1 MYMKRV
7 LLACIFLLLFSFSTI
22 ISNPVLS
29 EENNK
34 VISSEEVIITVDST
48 NLRFSP
54 SEISIME
61 GDTVRFFWQGQLLAH
76 NAVERNG
83 VFDSGEPE
91 RDVDYSFKFEIGMNG
106 TYEFV
111 CEPHESANMIG
122 EIIVNP
128 LVQEVVEEEEKE
140 KSVPGFS
147 IILLLSSLAA
157 AGILDRR
164 KMDGNLSFHENA

>member
-1 MYMKRV
+1 MKRV

-91 RDVDYSFKFEIGMNG
+91 RDVDYSFRFEIGMNG

-128 LVQEVVEEEEKE
+128 LFQEVVEEEEKE

-164 KMDGNLSFHENA
+164 KIDGNL

>member
-1 MYMKRV
+1 MKRV

-34 VISSEEVIITVDST
+34 IISSEEVIITVDST

-164 KMDGNLSFHENA
+164 KMDGNL

>member
-111 CEPHESANMIG
+111 C
-122 EIIVNP
+122 
-128 LVQEVVEEEEKE
+128 
-140 KSVPGFS
+140 
-147 IILLLSSLAA
+147 
-157 AGILDRR
+157 
-164 KMDGNLSFHENA
+164 

>member
-1 MYMKRV
+1 MKRV

-29 EENNK
+29 EENKK
-34 VISSEEVIITVDST
+34 VISSEEIIITVDST

-54 SEISIME
+54 SEISIVE

-76 NAVERNG
+76 NAVEKNG

-111 CEPHESANMIG
+111 CEPHESANMVG

-128 LVQEVVEEEEKE
+128 LVQEVVEEEEKK

-147 IILLLSSLAA
+147 IILILSSLAA
-157 AGILDRR
+157 GGILDRR
-164 KMDGNLSFHENA
+164 KMDGNL

>member
-128 LVQEVVEEEEKE
+128 LVQEVVEEEENE

-164 KMDGNLSFHENA
+164 KMDGNL

>member
-7 LLACIFLLLFSFSTI
+7 LLACVFLLLFSFSTI

-83 VFDSGEPE
+83 LFDSGEPE

-164 KMDGNLSFHENA
+164 KMDGNL

>member
-1 MYMKRV
+1 MKRV

-128 LVQEVVEEEEKE
+128 LVQEVVEEEEKK
-140 KSVPGFS
+140 KSVPGFT

-164 KMDGNLSFHENA
+164 KMDGNL

>member
-1 MYMKRV
+1 
-7 LLACIFLLLFSFSTI
+7 
-22 ISNPVLS
+22 LS
-29 EENNK
+29 EGNNK

-83 VFDSGEPE
+83 LFDSGEPE

-164 KMDGNLSFHENA
+164 KMDGNL

>member
-1 MYMKRV
+1 MTRV

-122 EIIVNP
+122 QIIVSP

-147 IILLLSSLAA
+147 IILLLSTLAA
-157 AGILDRR
+157 AGTLDER
-164 KMDGNLSFHENA
+164 KMDGDL

>member
-83 VFDSGEPE
+83 IFDSGEPE

-164 KMDGNLSFHENA
+164 KMDGNL

>member
-128 LVQEVVEEEEKE
+128 IVQEVVEEEEKE

-164 KMDGNLSFHENA
+164 KMDGNL

>member
-1 MYMKRV
+1 MKRV

-122 EIIVNP
+122 QIIVNP
-128 LVQEVVEEEEKE
+128 IVQEVVEEEEKE

-164 KMDGNLSFHENA
+164 KMDGNL

>member
-54 SEISIME
+54 SELSIME

-164 KMDGNLSFHENA
+164 KMDGNL

>member
-1 MYMKRV
+1 M
-7 LLACIFLLLFSFSTI
+7 
-22 ISNPVLS
+22 S

-122 EIIVNP
+122 QIIVNP
-128 LVQEVVEEEEKE
+128 IVQEVVEEEEKE

-164 KMDGNLSFHENA
+164 KMDGNL

>member
-1 MYMKRV
+1 
-7 LLACIFLLLFSFSTI
+7 
-22 ISNPVLS
+22 LS

-140 KSVPGFS
+140 KSVPGFT

-164 KMDGNLSFHENA
+164 KMDGNL

>member
-140 KSVPGFS
+140 KSIPGFS

-164 KMDGNLSFHENA
+164 KMDGNL

>member
-1 MYMKRV
+1 MHMKRV

-34 VISSEEVIITVDST
+34 IISSEEVIITVDST

-122 EIIVNP
+122 QIIVNP

-157 AGILDRR
+157 AGILDWR
-164 KMDGNLSFHENA
+164 KMDGNL

>member
-1 MYMKRV
+1 MKRV

-34 VISSEEVIITVDST
+34 VISSDEVIITVDST

-122 EIIVNP
+122 QIIVNP

-164 KMDGNLSFHENA
+164 KMDGNL

>member
-7 LLACIFLLLFSFSTI
+7 LLACIFLFLFSFSTI

-164 KMDGNLSFHENA
+164 KMDGNL

>member
-1 MYMKRV
+1 MHMKRV

-147 IILLLSSLAA
+147 IILLLSTLAA

-164 KMDGNLSFHENA
+164 KMDGNL

>member
-1 MYMKRV
+1 MKRV

-122 EIIVNP
+122 QIIVNP

-147 IILLLSSLAA
+147 IILLLSTLAA

-164 KMDGNLSFHENA
+164 KMDGNL

>member
-122 EIIVNP
+122 QIIVNP
-128 LVQEVVEEEEKE
+128 LVQEVVEEEEKK

-164 KMDGNLSFHENA
+164 KMDGNL

>member
-1 MYMKRV
+1 M
-7 LLACIFLLLFSFSTI
+7 
-22 ISNPVLS
+22 S

-91 RDVDYSFKFEIGMNG
+91 RAVDYSFKFEIGMNG

-164 KMDGNLSFHENA
+164 KMDGNL

>member
-122 EIIVNP
+122 QIIVNP
-128 LVQEVVEEEEKE
+128 IVQEVVEEEKKE

-164 KMDGNLSFHENA
+164 KMDGNL

>member
-29 EENNK
+29 EGNNK

-164 KMDGNLSFHENA
+164 KMDGNL

>member
-1 MYMKRV
+1 MTRV

-22 ISNPVLS
+22 FSNPVLS

-122 EIIVNP
+122 QIIVNP
-128 LVQEVVEEEEKE
+128 IIQEVVEEEEKE

-164 KMDGNLSFHENA
+164 KMDGNL

>member
-1 MYMKRV
+1 MYMTRV

-22 ISNPVLS
+22 FSNPVLS

-34 VISSEEVIITVDST
+34 VISSDEVIITVDST

-122 EIIVNP
+122 QIIVNP

-164 KMDGNLSFHENA
+164 EMDGNL

>member
-1 MYMKRV
+1 MKRV

-61 GDTVRFFWQGQLLAH
+61 GDAVRFFWQGQLLAH

-91 RDVDYSFKFEIGMNG
+91 RDVDYWFKFEIGMNG

-140 KSVPGFS
+140 KSVPGFT

-164 KMDGNLSFHENA
+164 KMDGNL

>member
-29 EENNK
+29 EENKK
-34 VISSEEVIITVDST
+34 VISSEEVIITVVST

-128 LVQEVVEEEEKE
+128 LVQEVVEEEQKE

-164 KMDGNLSFHENA
+164 KMDGNL

>member
-1 MYMKRV
+1 MYMTRV

-122 EIIVNP
+122 QIIVNP

-164 KMDGNLSFHENA
+164 KMDGNL

>member
-1 MYMKRV
+1 MYMTRV

-22 ISNPVLS
+22 FSNPVLS

-34 VISSEEVIITVDST
+34 VISSDEVIITVDST

-122 EIIVNP
+122 QIIVNP
-128 LVQEVVEEEEKE
+128 IVQEVVEEEEKE

-164 KMDGNLSFHENA
+164 KMDGNL

>member
-1 MYMKRV
+1 MTRV

-22 ISNPVLS
+22 FSNPVLS

-48 NLRFSP
+48 DLRFSP

-91 RDVDYSFKFEIGMNG
+91 RDVDYSFKLGSEIGMNG

-122 EIIVNP
+122 QIIVNP
-128 LVQEVVEEEEKE
+128 IVQEVVEEEEKE

-164 KMDGNLSFHENA
+164 KMDGNL

>member
-111 CEPHESANMIG
+111 CEPHESENMIV

-164 KMDGNLSFHENA
+164 KMDGNL

>member
-1 MYMKRV
+1 MKRV

-34 VISSEEVIITVDST
+34 IISSEEVIITVDST

-122 EIIVNP
+122 QIIVNP

-164 KMDGNLSFHENA
+164 KMDGNL

>member
-1 MYMKRV
+1 MKRV

-29 EENNK
+29 EENKK

-128 LVQEVVEEEEKE
+128 LVQEVVEEEEEKE

-164 KMDGNLSFHENA
+164 KMDGNL

>member
-29 EENNK
+29 EGNNK

-122 EIIVNP
+122 EIIVNS

-140 KSVPGFS
+140 KSVPGFT

-164 KMDGNLSFHENA
+164 KMDGNL

>member
-1 MYMKRV
+1 MTRV

-22 ISNPVLS
+22 FSNPVLS

-164 KMDGNLSFHENA
+164 KMDGNL